1 MGTEG
6 TDTLTTMEFARFA
19 DFTVTLATGA
29 SSANEVTDLG
39 RAYRPV
45 VRENL
50 SLNVNAFPILA
61 KLNIPQIQAFTR
73 GVAEGGFSEIP
84 TTEARALFTDGL
96 KSEAEIQSALNALD
110 ELLKQLS
117 EQQAVLAVA
126 QTNVNNNFAP
136 LLTSQALS
144 SADFEAAGV
153 SSSLVAEVESAGFV
167 VELMT
172 QIRAQIQALV
182 SSKIAAV
189 ANTSENEVLSLLA

>member
-1 MGTEG
+1 M
-6 TDTLTTMEFARFA
+6 
-19 DFTVTLATGA
+19 
-29 SSANEVTDLG
+29 
-39 RAYRPV
+39 
-45 VRENL
+45 
-50 SLNVNAFPILA
+50 
-61 KLNIPQIQAFTR
+61 
-73 GVAEGGFSEIP
+73 
-84 TTEARALFTDGL
+84 
-96 KSEAEIQSALNALD
+96 
-110 ELLKQLS
+110 S

-144 SADFEAAGV
+144 SADFEAVGV

-189 ANTSENEVLSLLA
+189 SNTSENEVLSLLS